1 MTKEA
6 KDKKEFVEE
15 LGKLLANFNESHGT
29 NYFSGIKRMDYVE
42 EDGEEFAYIT
52 YEKYTQKTYLRD
64 L

>member
-29 NYFSGIKRMDYVE
+29 NYFSGIK
-42 EDGEEFAYIT
+42 
-52 YEKYTQKTYLRD
+52 
-64 L
+64 